1 MPFRQDDPT
10 IDDGALLWRCVHP
23 DWIREQP
30 DGSWRAGSNTFL
42 DDLSGEVSY
51 YIADETSVDALRVS
65 FPGWSIAQIDA
76 GFVRSLG
83 YLVARD
89 PDGGGP
95 GHVVVCPKPEENK
108 SGKRK
113 IKDARRIA
121 DQARWIVLDKEQG

>member
-1 MPFRQDDPT
+1 MPLRQDDPS
-10 IDDGALLWRCVHP
+10 ISDDIGLWRCIAPSWIHQEP
-23 DWIREQP
+23 DH
-30 DGSWRAGSNTFL
+30 SWRAGSNTFL

-51 YIADETSVDALRVS
+51 YIADETSVDNLRAS
-65 FPGWSIAQIDA
+65 FPGWSIAQIDT

-89 PDGGGP
+89 PDRGGP

-108 SGKRK
+108 SSKRK